1 MAKIVKSI
9 SFNDADPVEVELLQ
23 HLERY
28 PNFSGYVKALIR
40 ADMYRKQQA
49 KITPKTAQNNAENNK
64 EIELYPE
71 AKNTPQ
77 TPKMEARTRV
87 FRNAGGIKIKL
98 E

>member
-40 ADMYRKQQA
+40 ADMYRKQQ
-49 KITPKTAQNNAENNK
+49 TQKTGQIRAENTGA
-64 EIELYPE
+64 IEKYRE
-71 AKNTPQ
+71 GKNTPQ
-77 TPKMEARTRV
+77 TPKLEARTRV
-87 FRNAGGIKIKL
+87 FKNTGGIKLTL

>member
-40 ADMYRKQQA
+40 ADMYRKQQ
-49 KITPKTAQNNAENNK
+49 TQKTAQIDARRRGNTKLPGKAKRPADAKIRSENAS
-64 EIELYPE
+64 
-71 AKNTPQ
+71 
-77 TPKMEARTRV
+77 
-87 FRNAGGIKIKL
+87 F
-98 E
+98 